1 MNINLPLMR
10 YEIRQE
16 GNINNDKNK
25 NLNVWK

>member
-1 MNINLPLMR
+1 MNTDLPLMR

-25 NLNVWK
+25 NLNVRK

>member
-1 MNINLPLMR
+1 MNFNLPLMR

-16 GNINNDKNK
+16 ENISNDKNK

>member
-16 GNINNDKNK
+16 GNIKNDKNK